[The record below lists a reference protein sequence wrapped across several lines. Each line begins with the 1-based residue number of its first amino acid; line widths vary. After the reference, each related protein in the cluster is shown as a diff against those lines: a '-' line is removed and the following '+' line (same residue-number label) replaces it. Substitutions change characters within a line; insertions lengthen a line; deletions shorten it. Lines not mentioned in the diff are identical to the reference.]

1 MVKMDLKSSM
11 KTSIRACS
19 YSVLLSWL
27 CTEALLATLPSIQYT
42 IPNNTHRYSVTNPF
56 TTLTV
61 IGSLTVTAESQGP
74 AFAATGRL

>member
-19 YSVLLSWL
+19 YLVLLSWL

-42 IPNNTHRYSVTNPF
+42 IPNNPNISLIVLY
-56 TTLTV
+56 TLISADLVHPRCQKTM
-61 IGSLTVTAESQGP
+61 
-74 AFAATGRL
+74 